1 MTHWCWVDTP
11 AQFDAQAAQVV
22 AQALELNPK
31 ATVALPTGRTPE
43 GLYAELL
50 RRGAQ
55 GAVELGSA
63 RYFNLDEYVGL
74 GPRDPASFAAYLQQR
89 FLQPALVPASQVRLL
104 RGDAADSAGECRDYD
119 AAIAAAGGID
129 LAILGLGANG
139 HIAFNEPGADWNC
152 RTHVARLTA
161 QTRAAGGGGS
171 ADGVP
176 ALGITMGIAT
186 LREATQVLLLV
197 AGDSKRAAL
206 AAFGAGRAL
215 PEWPVTALIDPPR
228 LTVVCDR
235 SLRTPP

>member
-1 MTHWCWVDTP
+1 MFGFVILLHAVGWGTLFLVVTP
-11 AQFDAQAAQVV
+11 QHFDLGDIV
-22 AQALELNPK
+22 ACEGTLFKTRTGEL
-31 ATVALPTGRTPE
+31 TV
-43 GLYAELL
+43 
-50 RRGAQ
+50 Q
-55 GAVELGSA
+55 
-63 RYFNLDEYVGL
+63 
-74 GPRDPASFAAYLQQR
+74 
-89 FLQPALVPASQVRLL
+89 ASQVRLL

-215 PEWPVTALIDPPR
+215 PEWPVTALLDHPR